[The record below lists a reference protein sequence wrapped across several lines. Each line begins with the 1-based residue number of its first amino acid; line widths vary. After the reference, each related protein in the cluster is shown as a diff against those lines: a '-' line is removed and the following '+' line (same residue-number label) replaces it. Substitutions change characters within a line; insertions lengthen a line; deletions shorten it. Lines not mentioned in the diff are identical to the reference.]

1 MKKIVK
7 IFLVVFLM
15 FFITMTT
22 IMAIAEDAPQGG
34 FTVNRE
40 LALFNE
46 RIATDRMMTWVV
58 DRATDRL
65 IARLE
70 ERVAGQ
76 GQGPFVVRKDLE
88 EFNKTIEER

>member
-22 IMAIAEDAPQGG
+22 TAIAEDAPQG

-46 RIATDRMMTWVV
+46 RIATDRMMNWVV
-58 DRATDRL
+58 DRAAERI

-70 ERVAGQ
+70 KRVASQ
-76 GQGPFVVRKDLE
+76 EQGPFVVRKDLAD
-88 EFNKTIEER
+88 FNRQIEEKR